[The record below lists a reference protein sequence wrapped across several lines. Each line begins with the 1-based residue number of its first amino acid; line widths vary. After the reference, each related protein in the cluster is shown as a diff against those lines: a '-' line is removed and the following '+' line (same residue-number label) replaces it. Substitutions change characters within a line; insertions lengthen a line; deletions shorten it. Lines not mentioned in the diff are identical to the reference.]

1 MSLKQEL
8 RQQTLDQ
15 LGLSVLMPL
24 LDNNCTIGSRRH
36 ILRAYLANGRNI
48 TNLKRA
54 AVVWQRVIDQLFQV
68 NTEIQVLHGIERLLL
83 STPLTILLHD
93 CGASGW
99 ENFVE
104 KYQRANELYDALT
117 RAKLVMRSDSIL
129 IREYIEDG
137 SRDIDSIVHT
147 MTEMKFLYQHDK
159 CLGYTHNMELE
170 MEEEIS
176 ELKSYGWIPEEEW
189 RETIQQLRIDVSKR
203 VKNDIWKSIAN
214 GTLHLPQPIRVPPS
228 VQAKINRF
236 KCENAL
242 PQIFWHSAKN

>member
-1 MSLKQEL
+1 MSSKQEL
-8 RQQTLDQ
+8 RQQTLDR

-24 LDNNCTIGSRRH
+24 LDNYTIGSGRH

-54 AVVWQRVIDQLFQV
+54 AVVWQRVIHEMFQG

-93 CGASGW
+93 CSASRW
-99 ENFVE
+99 ENFVRI
-104 KYQRANELYDALT
+104 YQRANELYEALT

-129 IREYIEDG
+129 IREYVENG
-137 SRDIDSIVHT
+137 RRDIDSIVNT
-147 MTEMKFLYQHDK
+147 MSEMKFLYQHDK

-176 ELKSYGWIPEEEW
+176 ELKSYGWIPEKEW
-189 RETIQQLRIDVSKR
+189 REDIQQLRIEVSKR

-214 GTLHLPQPIRVPPS
+214 GTLHLPKTIRVPPS
-228 VQAKINRF
+228 VQTKINGF
-236 KCENAL
+236 KCDHAL
-242 PQIFWHSAKN
+242 PQILSLSSQD